1 MEDVIWVIYSISFI
15 AYNALSLDLQAII
28 TVAPS
33 FTISNA
39 VSLPIP
45 VFAPVIITILP
56 LRLGKYLFFPPLKYF
71 FNKIID
77 VKTLNIFKP
86 RYRY

>member
-1 MEDVIWVIYSISFI
+1 MVVVIL
-15 AYNALSLDLQAII
+15 NDLLEAMDECNSG
-28 TVAPS
+28 VGKM
-33 FTISNA
+33 
-39 VSLPIP
+39 PIP